1 MESILTVFCC
11 VVFPFHDSISS
22 CLHVHGNVPKCYPR
36 MLWVVFISLL
46 CMKNKIHIGLKGD
59 KRSNNSRQTIENT
72 HWDNC
77 PVGFCFE
84 RKQEVLF
91 KMWMSLA
98 NFMFLLPYNKVLL

>member
-36 MLWVVFISLL
+36 ILWVVFISLL

-59 KRSNNSRQTIENT
+59 KGSNNSIQTIET
-72 HWDNC
+72 RITALLAF
-77 PVGFCFE
+77 V
-84 RKQEVLF
+84 F
-91 KMWMSLA
+91 KE
-98 NFMFLLPYNKVLL
+98 NKRSCLKCGCL